1 MAPTSPVHPVE
12 SPPLS
17 IPTATA
23 PSHTL
28 PRKPTTPEGDAGNA
42 RAAGRRHP
50 LLHRLRQRGRE
61 RKGEGKASSH
71 ARSPW
76 TLIPT
81 RRAPHGRPRPP
92 VPPVRDASTWP
103 QLRPL
108 RHPAGRDQP
117 APRGQPAD
125 EAGGASCDLASH
137 CRRAVTPPAK
147 VGRPSANAD
156 PNPPGAR
163 VKSVPRPP
171 RSSAERGPTAPPA
184 TQRGGERSPPAS
196 VPMTKTGRWRTWCR
210 AAAQYGGA
218 ARAAP
223 STPRRR
229 DNRHAGAAEAGLPR
243 PRQNTR
249 PAGTKNSQ
257 LRGSRR
263 G

>member
-1 MAPTSPVHPVE
+1 MGYA
-12 SPPLS
+12 PPLAGEREGRKQKGTGRNACCRARPHPRLVP
-17 IPTATA
+17 IP
-23 PSHTL
+23 
-28 PRKPTTPEGDAGNA
+28 
-42 RAAGRRHP
+42 
-50 LLHRLRQRGRE
+50 
-61 RKGEGKASSH
+61 
-71 ARSPW
+71 
-76 TLIPT
+76 
-81 RRAPHGRPRPP
+81 RAPHDRPRPP

-125 EAGGASCDLASH
+125 EAGGASRDLASH
-137 CRRAVTPPAK
+137 CRRAVTAPAK

-156 PNPPGAR
+156 PNPPGAC

-171 RSSAERGPTAPPA
+171 RSSAARGPTAPPA

-196 VPMTKTGRWRTWCR
+196 APMTKTGRWRTWCR

-218 ARAAP
+218 AGAAP

-243 PRQNTR
+243 LRPNAR